1 MEKCRNKNEEII
13 GQNEMRTNIV
23 LFIYTYII
31 KKKYIYI
38 SFIYL
43 YEFIHIYLCEI
54 FLQKLYFFNYRDT
67 LKIKFFSLIIKIIII
82 INKNCT
88 YIFFSEE
95 HIIDT
100 FQDSI
105 KYKYVDQNYLNEGK
119 RIEFHFFTLY
129 FFSQYYVL
137 YYKIL

>member
-54 FLQKLYFFNYRDT
+54 FL
-67 LKIKFFSLIIKIIII
+67 
-82 INKNCT
+82 
-88 YIFFSEE
+88 
-95 HIIDT
+95 
-100 FQDSI
+100 
-105 KYKYVDQNYLNEGK
+105 
-119 RIEFHFFTLY
+119 
-129 FFSQYYVL
+129 
-137 YYKIL
+137 